1 MNHILQDELWTE
13 AVEGWADK
21 KVKDY
26 LHQNHEE
33 YQKLWEESGSLCEE
47 YPVIDSLVFGKEAL
61 KLTEAEHRI
70 FVEYLNV
77 KDMLGQL
84 EKEYHYYLGLATTL
98 PFEQIPRLVRDGIPS
113 SVSEADERKSR
124 ILDLLTEGRLEG
136 SDREFQSADERNRKS
151 EEKLLELEEQMKS
164 LGLPEETRN
173 MIDNYVS
180 AVNAQWLKYSE
191 FMYRYG
197 VKDMLA
203 LLW

>member
-1 MNHILQDELWTE
+1 M
-13 AVEGWADK
+13 
-21 KVKDY
+21 
-26 LHQNHEE
+26 
-33 YQKLWEESGSLCEE
+33 
-47 YPVIDSLVFGKEAL
+47 
-61 KLTEAEHRI
+61 
-70 FVEYLNV
+70 